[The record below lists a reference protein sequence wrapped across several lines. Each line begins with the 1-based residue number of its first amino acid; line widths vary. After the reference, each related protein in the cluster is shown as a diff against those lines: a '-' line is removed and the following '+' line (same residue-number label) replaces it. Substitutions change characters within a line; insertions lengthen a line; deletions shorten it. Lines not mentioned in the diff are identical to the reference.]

1 MNCIQE
7 QENKILLYKF
17 SIIEK
22 KKIKVL
28 LSKKKIERKKNSSLK
43 KIGRNFN

>member
-22 KKIKVL
+22 KKNKVL
-28 LSKKKIERKKNSSLK
+28 LSKKK
-43 KIGRNFN
+43 